1 MDSVLKDMV
10 QEGLV
15 ATTFAQASS
24 HLLLAWQER
33 ASCIKLRA
41 KEGMPVCLLLVPE
54 PKGLGLS
61 GNSFILLGVLGRVL
75 SMELMAKLGGAETIA
90 GLLPRASM
98 KLVADLA
105 ESMRHGSRTIEGST
119 GRFTPIRA

>member
-1 MDSVLKDMV
+1 
-10 QEGLV
+10 
-15 ATTFAQASS
+15 
-24 HLLLAWQER
+24 
-33 ASCIKLRA
+33 
-41 KEGMPVCLLLVPE
+41 MPVGLLLVPE

-105 ESMRHGSRTIEGST
+105 ESMRHGLRTIEGST
-119 GRFTPIRA
+119 GRLTPIRAGEVVVLGGMAARLPVLRVLGNETPRPFVG